1 MMRELN
7 EEIKKEIKNDVYEF
21 LADECDMDLEV
32 IKDDMSIMDDLD
44 GDSLMFVEIVETLK
58 KKYNLDIQL
67 QVVGKYLLKHPA
79 ETVGE
84 VVDTIYLV
92 YQYENGIVDLED
104 K

>member
-1 MMRELN
+1 MRELN
-7 EEIKKEIKNDVYEF
+7 EEIKKEIKKDVFEF
-21 LADECDMDLEV
+21 LADECDMDLAE

-58 KKYNLDIQL
+58 KKYNLEIQL

>member
-84 VVDTIYLV
+84 VVDIIYLV